1 MSKNSS
7 TTISTAES
15 TANSMAKPT
24 YCEDARVTKNS
35 ENSGTAANGA
45 TVQRDAADTTAVA
58 PPVVPDALTIANDA
72 TAQRGVA
79 VGTVAS
85 VLAPVNNP
93 VANAAPLLLLGSDG
107 NDAPSAERAERAE
120 RAARLLVYKTNKRV
134 RKERKMASRLAKAN
148 DIAMRKAVIERRKN
162 LQLTLEGQEK
172 HAAAADA
179 ANILQTETI
188 LKGIHDASVA
198 ARPEEVTKK
207 LNQLE
212 KKNAILIKTG
222 KKMKKD
228 YDKLLLLKK
237 NLFNEL
243 NAAHGEDAVVK
254 VEPAKDTN
262 MSRRTET
269 SCKQASARIQQS
281 RKAKATKAKAENNPT
296 KVMRRSTRTRATKKK

>member
-15 TANSMAKPT
+15 TANSMAKPM
-24 YCEDARVTKNS
+24 YCEAARVTKNS
-35 ENSGTAANGA
+35 ENTGTAANVA
-45 TVQRDAADTTAVA
+45 PVQRDAADTTAVA
-58 PPVVPDALTIANDA
+58 PPAVPDALTIANDA

-79 VGTVAS
+79 VGTVAPP
-85 VLAPVNNP
+85 VVPVNKP
-93 VANAAPLLLLGSDG
+93 VVNAAPLLLLGSDG
-107 NDAPSAERAERAE
+107 NDAPSAAR
-120 RAARLLVYKTNKRV
+120 ARLLLTNKQV

-228 YDKLLLLKK
+228 YDNLLLKKK

>member
-1 MSKNSS
+1 
-7 TTISTAES
+7 
-15 TANSMAKPT
+15 MAKPT
-24 YCEDARVTKNS
+24 NCEVARVTKNS
-35 ENSGTAANGA
+35 ENSGTAANVA
-45 TVQRDAADTTAVA
+45 PVQRDAADTTAVA
-58 PPVVPDALTIANDA
+58 PPAVPDALTTVNDA

-79 VGTVAS
+79 VGTVAPP
-85 VLAPVNNP
+85 VVPVNKP
-93 VANAAPLLLLGSDG
+93 VVNAAPLLLLGSDG
-107 NDAPSAERAERAE
+107 NDAPSAA
-120 RAARLLVYKTNKRV
+120 RAARLLVYKTNKQV

-162 LQLTLEGQEK
+162 TQLILEGQEK
-172 HAAAADA
+172 NAAAADA

-212 KKNAILIKTG
+212 KNNATLIKTG
-222 KKMKKD
+222 KKMKIK
-228 YDKLLLLKK
+228 YDKLLLQKK